1 MSKVS
6 IIIPSYN
13 HDKYVTEAIQ
23 SVLNQTFQDFEIVIT
38 DDGSKDKTVEK
49 IKEFKDPRVKLFCFE
64 KNKGAAVAA
73 NNCLKNSKGE
83 FIAMLSSDD
92 VFLPDKLEKEVKFL
106 NEHPNI
112 GAVFTNL
119 IPIDEEGKEIDDE
132 KIFDRRYFEKE
143 NRSRY
148 EWLNFFFKGKNALA
162 HPSVLIR
169 RECYDK
175 VGFYNE
181 RYAQIPDWDLW
192 VRLCMNYEIHILTER
207 LLKIRILKNKA
218 NASAERPDSIRRII
232 WETHQM
238 LKNFLNIKDIEE
250 FLKIFP
256 EALEFGKLESE
267 LIPFYLAMMALK
279 CNLSVHEHLAID
291 ILYSI
296 LSDPKISKKIEKKY
310 GFRSIDLIKITGELD
325 TFNVAENRQ
334 QKMKIEEMIK
344 EAKRSKEELER
355 KEVALRNA
363 KSALLGAEKNLEE
376 KIDELKFVKS
386 SKFWKLR
393 NIYIAIK
400 NILMLGQLGKLAK
413 TSALVIK
420 RDGLA
425 VFFRRL
431 NIFYKEQ
438 LIPKENVGKKIV
450 GEKPQERWPDNLPLV
465 SVVIP
470 CFNYGSFVRG
480 AMDSVLA
487 QTFQNFEIIIID
499 DGSTD
504 KETTFALKNINH
516 PKTKVIFQENQG
528 LAETRNRGA
537 ELAKG
542 KYVCFLDADDMLEP
556 TYLEKTLLLLEAD
569 ENLGCAYSWLQ
580 CFGDDDSIWHTQ
592 DLNPYRMRDANLAA
606 SHSVVR
612 KSAWEKIR
620 NSNGK
625 GFLSKYNGYFEDW
638 VFWID
643 MIQAGYG
650 GKVIKEPLIK
660 YRIHKKSLSAT
671 HKPGYEKKL
680 KELKKDRHKFF
691 SSKSFAEKMCVT
703 VNSSIKIMNPL
714 ENLSGE
720 SNYSH
725 SEKSILFVVPWL
737 ICGGAETVLF
747 EAIKGLQKEGFSIYI
762 ITTEFSSNE
771 WKEKFL
777 KITPFVYDS
786 PSILYKENLFDFLV
800 NFLET
805 RRVGQ
810 LCGIH
815 SIFFY
820 EFLSRIRK
828 HFPKL
833 FVSDMLHN
841 DLEQGYIMRS
851 IEKDEFT
858 NRHIVISN
866 RIKEKMMRKGISED
880 KISVVYSGIDTQ
892 NELNPDNISRK
903 NDENIRLLYL
913 GRMSEEKRPLDFLR
927 IAEKFKHDKKF
938 IFLMAGDGPLRG
950 KVEKFIKKNAIKN
963 LKLLGIANPREVLRD
978 NNIILI
984 TSSIE
989 GLPMSMM
996 EAMSMENVVI
1006 STNVGEVGKAIISG
1020 ENGYLVESIGDID
1033 DFAEKIKYLSENR
1046 EELKKMGKNSRKFAV
1061 EKYDVRRMQ
1070 QEYVNLFNN
1079 T

>member
-1 MSKVS
+1 MKPEISV
-6 IIIPSYN
+6 IIPSYN
-13 HDKYVTEAIQ
+13 HEKYIGEAIE
-23 SVLNQTFQDFEIVIT
+23 SVINQTFKNWELVII
-38 DDGSKDKTVEK
+38 DDGSSDHSIEIIKQYKDQR
-49 IKEFKDPRVKLFCFE
+49 IKLLTQENHGVAYTL
-64 KNKGAAVAA
+64 NKGIELA
-73 NNCLKNSKGE
+73 KGKYIC
-83 FIAMLSSDD
+83 FLDSDD
-92 VFLPDKLEKEVKFL
+92 VYREDKLEKQLQLIEKGFDIVTSKIKTIDGSGMEIINSEITRWYNDFDDKKIFGDGQEFNFLRRNSLCKPAVMIKKEIFDTFGLFREDLLTAYDFHFWLKIIRNVKIARSEETLFFYRWHGENETIKNNPRMKLEVILILKDYLSKLIKENKISKDNYLNYIESFDDFL
-106 NEHPNI
+106 RSD
-112 GAVFTNL
+112 NL
-119 IPIDEEGKEIDDE
+119 IGLFLPLSVYMAYKKLD
-132 KIFDRRYFEKE
+132 
-143 NRSRY
+143 S
-148 EWLNFFFKGKNALA
+148 ALA
-162 HPSVLIR
+162 LV
-169 RECYDK
+169 D
-175 VGFYNE
+175 
-181 RYAQIPDWDLW
+181 D
-192 VRLCMNYEIHILTER
+192 
-207 LLKIRILKNKA
+207 
-218 NASAERPDSIRRII
+218 
-232 WETHQM
+232 
-238 LKNFLNIKDIEE
+238 EE
-250 FLKIFP
+250 FLKFI
-256 EALEFGKLESE
+256 ESIQPKFNSAKIIDHLNSE
-267 LIPFYLAMMALK
+267 VE
-279 CNLSVHEHLAID
+279 NLSQDLLV
-291 ILYSI
+291 
-296 LSDPKISKKIEKKY
+296 KKEVIQE
-310 GFRSIDLIKITGELD
+310 
-325 TFNVAENRQ
+325 
-334 QKMKIEEMIK
+334 
-344 EAKRSKEELER
+344 

-580 CFGDDDSIWHTQ
+580 CFGDDDYSVWHTQ
-592 DLNPYRMRDANLAA
+592 DLDPYRMRDANLAA

-650 GKVIKEPLIK
+650 GKVIEEPLIR

-680 KELKKDRHKFF
+680 KELKRDRHKFF
-691 SSKSFAEKMCVT
+691 SSKPFAEKMRVT
-703 VNSSIKIMNPL
+703 VNNSIKIMNPL

-777 KITPFVYDS
+777 KITPFVYDF